1 MKNNRIYDMNGVYS
15 GQLDGSHV
23 HKSDG
28 SYVGELNNGMVLDM
42 FKVRTPLV
50 PAVPSYE
57 IPSVPPVPRVP
68 FPTIYSDV
76 SDDLFNKD

>member
-1 MKNNRIYDMNGVYS
+1 MWESLIMGMI
-15 GQLDGSHV
+15 
-23 HKSDG
+23 
-28 SYVGELNNGMVLDM
+28 LNM

-57 IPSVPPVPRVP
+57 VPPVPPVPRVP